1 MPRPFEQ
8 VVEVIEVYYS
18 TGAHAPRRMGSGTD
32 LPALRQKEGW
42 VWVDAIA
49 PDASEVEFLAEQ
61 FGIERLDVDD
71 VLQAT
76 EYPNLEHRSGYLFV
90 IAHTPAVDTLR
101 LRTVEVDA
109 FLGSDFLVTIRSEES
124 PGFEAVEL
132 FTGDERLTG
141 PDGLLAVLLDMFM
154 RRMRVLVD
162 SLDGE
167 VDRLESL
174 AILGDPHVVEQIQAL
189 RRDVVR
195 LRRVL
200 IPQRDVLRNIA
211 RPAGGFVKSDA
222 AIGTLDSS
230 FDDCLR
236 ALEELD
242 SARSLLASALETYR
256 ATVGERTNEV
266 MKVLTVF
273 SAIVLPLGL
282 MAGIY
287 GMNFSNMPEL
297 DSEYGYFILLG
308 FMATF
313 AIGLWFYFA
322 RRGFIGRPK
331 VPRLDRAVGKGLAS
345 FVHLT
350 LTPARSVWSLVSLSD
365 EEGPEDPG

>member
-1 MPRPFEQ
+1 M
-8 VVEVIEVYYS
+8 IELHHS
-18 TGAHAPRRMGSGTD
+18 TGAGAPQRVDTEED
-32 LPALRQKEGW
+32 LASLRERDGW

-49 PDASEVEFLAEQ
+49 PTSVEVEFLAEQ
-61 FGIERLDVDD
+61 FELERLDVDD
-71 VLQAT
+71 VLQVT
-76 EYPNLEHRSGYLFV
+76 EYPNLENRDGYLFV
-90 IAHTPAVDTLR
+90 IAHTPAADTLR

-109 FLGSDFLVTIRSEES
+109 FLGSDFLLTIRSEDS
-124 PGFEAVEL
+124 PGFEAVDRL
-132 FTGDERLTG
+132 PGDARLRG
-141 PDGLLAVLLDMFM
+141 PDGLLAVLLDLFM

-174 AILGDPHVVEQIQAL
+174 AILGDPNVVEQIQAL

-200 IPQRDVLRNIA
+200 IPQRDVLRNMV
-211 RPAGGFVKSDA
+211 RLTGGFVKSEA
-222 AIGTLDSS
+222 ARGTLDSS

-287 GMNFSNMPEL
+287 GMNFANMPEL
-297 DSEYGYFILLG
+297 EYEYGYFVLLG
-308 FMATF
+308 LMATF
-313 AIGLWFYFA
+313 AIGLWLYFA
-322 RRGFIGRPK
+322 RRGFIGRPR

-350 LTPARSVWSLVSLSD
+350 LTPARSVWSLVATPGRD
-365 EEGPEDPG
+365 DPERD